1 MIITL
6 LIPDLIAPP
15 EMREAALDRLALPA
29 LQTLLARANKTTV
42 AAEGGLDGWLC
53 RAFGVAKQQDWPI
66 APVTLQADGGNAGND
81 YWLRADPV
89 HLRATRDKL
98 MLVDSGAFQ
107 INQAEAETYAQ
118 AFNSHFAEEGFILY
132 PLRPDRWYL
141 KLDRPPTLTTQ
152 PLTAVTGKHVDPYL
166 PQGTDGLKWHRLY
179 NEIQMLFF
187 SLPLNDAREMRGE
200 LTVNSIWL
208 WGGGICPQI
217 AAASTTV
224 LANEPTARA
233 IAFAAACPNDTV
245 PQDAA
250 ALAGSLDDTVVL
262 LEHLRGAAQYGDI
275 IGWREGMQQLE
286 TDWFGPLVKMLKS
299 GKIAELRIIAP
310 GVTEN
315 MEWRVTRS
323 GLLKFWKR
331 ASLASSLR

>member
-15 EMREAALDRLALPA
+15 EMRDAALDRLALPA
-29 LQTLLARANKTTV
+29 LQTLLARADQTSVT
-42 AAEGGLDGWLC
+42 AEGGLDGWLC
-53 RAFGVAKQQDWPI
+53 RAFGVTKQQDWPI

-118 AFNSHFAEEGFILY
+118 AFNAHFSDEGFILY

-166 PQGTDGLKWHRLY
+166 PQGADGLKWHRLY

-187 SLPLNDAREMRGE
+187 GLPLNDAREMRGE

-208 WGGGICPQI
+208 WGGGTRPQI
-217 AAASTTV
+217 AAARATV
-224 LANEPTARA
+224 LANDPTARA

-250 ALAGSLDDTVVL
+250 ALADSPDDTLVL

-286 TDWFGPLVKMLKS
+286 TDWFAPLVKRLKS

-331 ASLASSLR
+331 ASLAGLLR